1 MARSALGGLL
11 LLVLSSLLACA
22 LRTASDAPGPVT
34 LAEAADQAPE
44 GPRRA
49 SLHLV
54 VQASESFEMGDLAAA
69 RAAAS
74 RALRVDGR
82 NPYAYLVLG
91 QVAAASGES
100 DTALRYLE
108 QAQLLFSLDA
118 TLDPHWIARVLRVEA
133 QLRSEAGEVE
143 EAALLRRQADA
154 IESGSS
160 RPGSVLSPVIER
172 QP

>member
-1 MARSALGGLL
+1 MAHGALRGLL

-82 NPYAYLVLG
+82 NPYAYFVLG
-91 QVAAASGES
+91 QVTAASGEF

-118 TLDPHWIARVLRVEA
+118 TIHPHWIARVLRVEA

-143 EAALLRRQADA
+143 EAALLRRQADV

-160 RPGSVLSPVIER
+160 RPGSVLSPEIER